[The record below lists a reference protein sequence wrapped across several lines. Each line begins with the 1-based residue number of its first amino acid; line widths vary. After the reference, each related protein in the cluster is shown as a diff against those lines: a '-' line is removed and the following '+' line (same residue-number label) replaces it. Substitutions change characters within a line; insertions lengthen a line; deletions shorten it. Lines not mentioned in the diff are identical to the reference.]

1 MITMRVEFN
10 KHIINNVIKIN
21 FVQYFSDRWSSVRS
35 AQNIYIYLYVYIC
48 VINYINKYI
57 FYLLAPITSAPNIF
71 MVLCVDAKPCR
82 ESNRLVYIYIYE
94 SSQQ

>member
-35 AQNIYIYLYVYIC
+35 AKYIYYVY
-48 VINYINKYI
+48 
-57 FYLLAPITSAPNIF
+57 
-71 MVLCVDAKPCR
+71 LCLYMRYK
-82 ESNRLVYIYIYE
+82 LYK
-94 SSQQ
+94 

>member
-1 MITMRVEFN
+1 MITMRAEFN

-35 AQNIYIYLYVYIC
+35 AKIYIYMYMYIC

-57 FYLLAPITSAPNIF
+57 FYLL
-71 MVLCVDAKPCR
+71 
-82 ESNRLVYIYIYE
+82 
-94 SSQQ
+94 